1 MKEDINVIVSPLYVV
16 FECLSMANPAIIDC
30 FVRTSLFDVQRK
42 MNTAGSVR
50 DSLSYDGLSSIVI
63 NLPHKEEQEKIAY
76 FLSAY
81 DEAINY
87 AKQELDKWKELKKGL
102 LQQMFV

>member
-1 MKEDINVIVSPLYVV
+1 MPIFVEMIVTREDFIKYALRFQQGTVYERMAVSPEDLLSITVNV
-16 FECLSMANPAIIDC
+16 PCL
-30 FVRTSLFDVQRK
+30 
-42 MNTAGSVR
+42 
-50 DSLSYDGLSSIVI
+50 
-63 NLPHKEEQEKIAY
+63 EEQQRIAD